1 MAADYRT
8 CIPPFVPG
16 IRKIAD
22 FDEAMV
28 ILYSFYPDEK
38 AASKQTTR
46 AERQKRKL
54 RTEKTGVVA

>member
-22 FDEAMV
+22 FDEAVV

-38 AASKQTTR
+38 AASHGTSVS
-46 AERQKRKL
+46 
-54 RTEKTGVVA
+54 G